1 MRTPPPPSDLVKY
14 PVTGGTTLLAIGVTA
29 CLFLTKSVNITPLLE
44 NGGIRQGQLWRLLTS
59 SLPHAN
65 LFHLAFDVYWTWVF
79 GTLIEDVFG
88 HLRTFALFLLLAFV
102 ANGSEYALL
111 SGGIGLSGI
120 GYGLFGLAW
129 VLTERDSRFAGA
141 VNPKTVQLFVV
152 WFFICIGLTVAGY
165 PIGNVAHGVGCL
177 TGALLGWTITAKPAL
192 RAVGAGSV
200 LLLTSAALA
209 GATVARPWVNLSKYA
224 GGVFAKDAG
233 DDEAQL
239 GYDALTARHNNQAVR
254 WYSDAVRMNPRE
266 PSFWYDL
273 GIAYQRLMRNADA
286 ATAYQ
291 RASELSP
298 ANEQYKSAFEA
309 VRTAPSLQTE

>member
-1 MRTPPPPSDLVKY
+1 MRAPPPPSDLLKY
-14 PVTGGTTLLAIGVTA
+14 PVTGGTILLAIGVTA
-29 CLFLTKSVNITPLLE
+29 VSLTKSVDITPLLD
-44 NGGIRQGQLWRLLTS
+44 NGGIRRGELWRLLSS

-65 LFHLAFDVYWTWVF
+65 LFHLAFNVYWIWVF

-88 HLRTFALFLLLAFV
+88 HLRTLLVFVLLALV

-120 GYGLFGLAW
+120 GYGLFGVAW
-129 VLTERDSRFAGA
+129 VLSRRDSRFVDA
-141 VNPKTVQLFVV
+141 VDSRTVQLFVV

-224 GGVFAKDAG
+224 GGDFAKDAG

-239 GYDALTARHNNQAVR
+239 GYDALTAQHNNQAVG
-254 WYSDAVRMNPRE
+254 WYLDAVRMNPRE
-266 PSFWYDL
+266 PSFWYNL

-286 ATAYQ
+286 TAAYQ
-291 RASELSP
+291 RACELSP
-298 ANEQYKSAFEA
+298 ADAEYQSAFQA
-309 VRTAPSLQTE
+309 MRQAFSPQTR